1 MNAKPKV
8 PRIFWFSTKGTGSND
23 AIRIDTLL
31 SGFETRKEIPFS
43 KDLKLAGLRE
53 IMKTIRAEKPDLV
66 VMEGT
71 GIAGGLSCLYGRLF
85 CRVPYVVSSGDAV
98 GPFMRAHHQL
108 TGLARRKQALAAAHA
123 PRPGHIAQLTDG
135 DVRDIGRRTLVD
147 RLLKGIT
154 ARDLKRRLGKRG

>member
-53 IMKTIRAEKPDLV
+53 FMKTIRAEKPVL
-66 VMEGT
+66 
-71 GIAGGLSCLYGRLF
+71 GRHRH
-85 CRVPYVVSSGDAV
+85 CW
-98 GPFMRAHHQL
+98 
-108 TGLARRKQALAAAHA
+108 
-123 PRPGHIAQLTDG
+123 
-135 DVRDIGRRTLVD
+135 RTLVPI
-147 RLLKGIT
+147 REVVLQGPIC
-154 ARDLKRRLGKRG
+154 GE